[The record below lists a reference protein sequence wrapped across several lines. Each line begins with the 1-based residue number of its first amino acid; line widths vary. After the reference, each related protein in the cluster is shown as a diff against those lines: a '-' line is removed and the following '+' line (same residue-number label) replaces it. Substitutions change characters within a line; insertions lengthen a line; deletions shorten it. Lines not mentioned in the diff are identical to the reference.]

1 MSDYFPQHKTKDN
14 KQHAGHSATK
24 DETFALKQQQ
34 QQLQHRAVGAQEGGG
49 GGMLGKNNK

>member
-1 MSDYFPQHKTKDN
+1 MSDYFPQHKTIDN
-14 KQHAGHSATK
+14 KQHADHSATK

-34 QQLQHRAVGAQEGGG
+34 QLQHRTVGRQDGG